1 MRTVVVGVDGSPASL
16 DALRWAQGVAGDA
29 TVRAVTS
36 WAYPVEMTSMGMEGG
51 YVAPAIPLD
60 VMEENARRIIDD
72 ACAMVPA
79 TGVERTAEVV
89 LGMTEAKGLLEA
101 AEAADLLVIGTR
113 PHSKLQ
119 RALGTIAIQ
128 CAQHAPCPFVAVPES
143 APPVGDLIAVAFD
156 GSGPSRT
163 ALGWAGEMAGRL
175 GLGLRVIAAWEG
187 THAPGGVRLHDDPVA
202 PDDRAIEGLRDAVE
216 DAVPGLAERVEL
228 CPVHSSGAIAGN
240 LVAAAEGAG
249 ALVMGSRGRGGFRG
263 LMLGSVSQRCLES
276 SPLPVVI
283 IRA

>member
-1 MRTVVVGVDGSPASL
+1 MRTVVVGIDGSPASL
-16 DALRWAQGVAGDA
+16 DALRWAQGIAGDA
-29 TVRAVTS
+29 RIRAVTS
-36 WAYPVEMTSMGMEGG
+36 SAYPVDMSSMRGMEG

-113 PHSKLQ
+113 PHSKLE

-187 THAPGGVRLHDDPVA
+187 THAPGRVRLHDDPVA
-202 PDDRAIEGLRDAVE
+202 PDDRAIEGLRDAV
-216 DAVPGLAERVEL
+216 DHAVPGLAERVEL
-228 CPVHSSGAIAGN
+228 CPVHRSGAVAEN
-240 LVAAAEGAG
+240 LVEAAEGAG

-283 IRA
+283 IRD